1 MSLTIISKQFKA
13 LINQRFDRWLVKRI
27 PVVDSITLNRGNTFI
42 FPSRFGLI
50 FLATCVILFLIG
62 TNYQNNLILFLVYFL
77 LSFMITCLLLS
88 HQNLSGLRLT
98 ASQTEDQFANEHCAF
113 ILRLSLSKNAKT
125 NCAQQTS
132 FTFKQASST
141 FPATM
146 AEPLSEQQ
154 NISLFA
160 KSTKR
165 GWFKPGRVTVQ
176 SYYPFGLFRVWSH
189 IDFGFSCLLYPSPI
203 ENGLDNV
210 VLNGDE
216 TEAGKQAA
224 KVGFD
229 TFSTLKPFQE
239 GESLK
244 SIAWKQVAQGKG
256 VFTKQF
262 EEERGGDV
270 FLSLSAFNGVSTEA
284 RLSMLAYQVLTYEQQ
299 GISYALDLGARVIE
313 VGCGAQHQQACL
325 RALALYGEQHA

>member
-1 MSLTIISKQFKA
+1 MTATKIANKFKA
-13 LINQRFDRWLVKRI
+13 LINQRFDRWLIKRI
-27 PVVDSITLNRGNTFI
+27 PVVDSITLNRGNSFI
-42 FPSRFGLI
+42 FPSRFGLM

-88 HQNLSGLRLT
+88 YQNLSGLRLT
-98 ASQTEDQFANEHCAF
+98 ASPSEDQFANENCTFA
-113 ILRLSLSKNAKT
+113 LRLTLPKNAKS
-125 NCAQQTS
+125 NRAQQTR

-141 FPATM
+141 FPSSIAQ
-146 AEPLSEQQ
+146 PLSEQQ
-154 NISLFA
+154 NITLFA

-189 IDFGFSCLLYPSPI
+189 IDFGFSSLLYPTPV
-203 ENGLDNV
+203 ENALNNV
-210 VLNGDE
+210 VLSGEE
-216 TEAGKQAA
+216 TDVGNQAA

-229 TFSTLKPFQE
+229 TFSTLKPFQQ

-256 VFTKQF
+256 TFTKLL

-270 FLSLSAFNGVSTEA
+270 FLSLSAFNGVPTEE

-299 GISYALDLGARVIE
+299 GISYALDLGTRVID
-313 VGCGAQHQQACL
+313 VGSGAEHQQLCL
-325 RALALYGEQHA
+325 RALALYGDEHA